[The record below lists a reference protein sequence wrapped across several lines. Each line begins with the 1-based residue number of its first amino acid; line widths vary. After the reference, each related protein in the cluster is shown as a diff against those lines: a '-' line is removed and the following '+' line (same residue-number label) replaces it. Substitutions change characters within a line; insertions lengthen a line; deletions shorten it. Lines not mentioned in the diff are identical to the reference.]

1 MNSRTQ
7 RKRRQKGSAMSA
19 MRPRATIKHKYGT
32 AYEYPDTD
40 CMRCDHRNAV
50 ATSVAE
56 KNERESE
63 KYVVSTIVCCGLSW
77 YKMCWPWTA
86 GPRSGCRRFREV
98 RRILDGGR
106 DKTHRSGSGVS
117 NAGVRARVRGIAR
130 QGCHGL
136 SCGNVWPRYELAH
149 VTEVRENR
157 DLYHEGCAQ
166 AKSRAC
172 DTRLGRLGEPRDCE
186 RTRLPLTE
194 TESIYRE
201 DDRMLSLSSLSAIC
215 SSRFFAIM

>member
-1 MNSRTQ
+1 MN
-7 RKRRQKGSAMSA
+7 A

-32 AYEYPDTD
+32 AYEYPDTG
-40 CMRCDHRNAV
+40 CMRCAHRNAV

-77 YKMCWPWTA
+77 YKMSWPWTA

-98 RRILDGGR
+98 RRTLDGGR

-117 NAGVRARVRGIAR
+117 NAGARARVRGIAR

-136 SCGNVWPRYELAH
+136 SRGSVMNSCTGRTAICLTKNVPKLR
-149 VTEVRENR
+149 
-157 DLYHEGCAQ
+157 
-166 AKSRAC
+166 RAR
-172 DTRLGRLGEPRDCE
+172 DTRLSTFGGAMNCE
-186 RTRLPLTE
+186 ITRLQPTG
-194 TESIYRE
+194 TESIDRE
-201 DDRMLSLSSLSAIC
+201 ERMIE
-215 SSRFFAIM
+215 